1 MNFQI
6 QQAIEVLERTPG
18 VLAAFLAGLSD
29 GWTASTGNTDKWQPY
44 DIVGHLIHA
53 EKTDWIPR
61 ARIILGQQENVT
73 FEPFDRFAQFNDSK
87 GKSIG
92 SLLGEFAEVRKE
104 SLLELTGWQ
113 LTPAQLDLG
122 GIHPELG
129 RVKLSE
135 LLATWVVHDLT
146 HIRQIAMVMAD
157 RYRDDVGV
165 WREYLSILK

>member
-6 QQAIEVLERTPG
+6 EQATEVLERTPG
-18 VLAAFLAGLSD
+18 VLAAFLGGLSES
-29 GWTASTGNTDKWQPY
+29 WTASTGNTDKWQPY

-61 ARIILGQQENVT
+61 ARIILRQQDNVT

-92 SLLGEFAEVRKE
+92 SLLGEFAEVRKA
-104 SLLELTGWQ
+104 SLLELAGWQ

-129 RVKLSE
+129 RVKLRE